1 MNTFVEGKSGQG
13 GQGDG
18 HGAERA
24 GEINKEERK
33 TEDNDEL
40 TYTDTQAQ
48 HGVLGDLFDIC

>member
-18 HGAERA
+18 HRAERA
-24 GEINKEERK
+24 GGNKQGREENRG
-33 TEDNDEL
+33 D
-40 TYTDTQAQ
+40 TDTQAQ

>member
-1 MNTFVEGKSGQG
+1 MEQR
-13 GQGDG
+13 
-18 HGAERA
+18 ER